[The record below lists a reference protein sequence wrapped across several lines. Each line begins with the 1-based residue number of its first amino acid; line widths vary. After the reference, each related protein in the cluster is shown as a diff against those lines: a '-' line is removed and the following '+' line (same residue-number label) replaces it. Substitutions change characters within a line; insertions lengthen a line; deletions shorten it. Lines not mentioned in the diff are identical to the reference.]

1 MVTMVFQFES
11 LFIEEKSA
19 CMLQHKNK
27 SRSSVLRDNAKR
39 SLPNKLTKY
48 RNIDISNT
56 NKIDHTHY
64 VFDQVDIKTK
74 NV

>member
-39 SLPNKLTKY
+39 LLPNKLTKY

-56 NKIDHTHY
+56 NKIDDTYY